1 SAAGPESLSRRP
13 NVSPGAEPCKSRGL
27 VVGKATAGMDL
38 SASASSGN
46 IVTTGSPHKVV
57 LKLAMPTVFAMLAQS
72 AVNEVDIIFLSRLPQ
87 PESSNAQA
95 ALLPCL
101 ILLWMFGGSLSA
113 ISVGTQAIAAR
124 RFAQGK
130 PYEAG
135 AVLLNSMS
143 FAIVSSVTLTMLAY
157 LVLPSALGLLI
168 KVPAVRAEAERYM
181 QWRLLGMISMV

>member
-57 LKLAMPTVFAMLAQS
+57 LKLATPTVFAMLAQS
-72 AVNEVDIIFLSRLPQ
+72 AVNEADIIFLSWLPQ

-124 RFAQGK
+124 RLAEGK
-130 PYEAG
+130 PEDSG
-135 AVLLNSMS
+135 AVLVNSWF
-143 FAIVSSVTLTMLAY
+143 FALTAGIAFTLLGYACLP
-157 LVLPSALGLLI
+157 LVLRFLI
-168 KVPAVRAEAERYM
+168 GGDAVREAAAGY
-181 QWRLLGMISMV
+181 